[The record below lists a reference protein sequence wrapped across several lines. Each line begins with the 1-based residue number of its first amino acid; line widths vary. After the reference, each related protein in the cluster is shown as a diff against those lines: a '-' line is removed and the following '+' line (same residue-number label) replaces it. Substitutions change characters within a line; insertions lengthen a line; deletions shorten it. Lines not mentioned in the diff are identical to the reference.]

1 MELGLKGKKALVTGG
16 SHGIGRAIALTLAR
30 EGCDVA
36 VCAREKTRLQKVVA
50 EIEALKANALGISA
64 DVFIEEDMDR
74 VVTSVAQS
82 WGGIDI
88 LVNNVGGGGRW
99 GSEAVEETPEKVW
112 MEVYTK
118 NALAAV
124 RFTMWAIPYMRQK
137 KWGRVIT
144 IGSILSHTGGGRPW
158 YSMAKS
164 AEVGLT
170 KSLAANID
178 LARDGITFNVVAPVN
193 SAILG
198 SAREKLRQD
207 PDKGSQIIMGNNI
220 SINHHV
226 FINADCG
233 GKITIGDNVIIGPM
247 TILRASNHNFDD
259 PDAPIRS
266 QGHKPGAIHI
276 EDDV

>member
-178 LARDGITFNVVAPVN
+178 LARDGITFNVVAPG
-193 SAILG
+193 IIDIPG
-198 SAREKLRQD
+198 SAWEKLRQD
-207 PDKGSQIIMGNNI
+207 PDKCKIIDKHFPLGRPGKPEEVANVVVFLSSTCASLVNGAVIAADGAEGNRE
-220 SINHHV
+220 
-226 FINADCG
+226 AYQ
-233 GKITIGDNVIIGPM
+233 
-247 TILRASNHNFDD
+247 L
-259 PDAPIRS
+259 
-266 QGHKPGAIHI
+266 
-276 EDDV
+276 